1 MKDTEM
7 KNHSRTLAALPL
19 LLALIL
25 ATPAQAEPHD
35 HEKSTAAA
43 AHDDD
48 DHSDD
53 DHSGGEHAAPAPGEK
68 GTGHDHDEE
77 GEDSHEAETE
87 AGEDGHGHEEK
98 ESSALSIDPE
108 AAAEMGI
115 RIATAG
121 AGVIAQTTAVTGRVV
136 LNKNAIAEVQG
147 RFQGIVKSVT
157 RTEGETVAA
166 GETLATV
173 ESNESLQV
181 YPVKSSIGGII
192 LTRNTNIGHITNDE
206 AMFVIADMSQLWVE
220 FNIFPKDAAKIAAGQ
235 EIRLTPAHGGDAAY
249 ITISAILPVA
259 DSTSQTVIARG
270 VIDNADGTWRPG
282 MALRG
287 DILTAQIPA
296 AVVVRKSAIQRLEGA
311 PVVFVKKDGKFEP
324 RNVTLGETDND
335 NAEILDGVRSGE
347 SYAVTGSF
355 VLKAHA
361 GKAGA
366 EHAH

>member
-1 MKDTEM
+1 MKDSKM
-7 KNHSRTLAALPL
+7 KNNSRPLTALPL
-19 LLALIL
+19 LFAMALIVTPL
-25 ATPAQAEPHD
+25 FAAPAQAEPHAHD
-35 HEKSTAAA
+35 TPAA
-43 AHDDD
+43 AHTEAEEPD
-48 DHSDD
+48 
-53 DHSGGEHAAPAPGEK
+53 EHAK
-68 GTGHDHDEE
+68 E
-77 GEDSHEAETE
+77 GEDGHETKTE
-87 AGEDGHGHEEK
+87 SGDGHGHEEK

-108 AAAEMGI
+108 AAAEVGI
-115 RIATAG
+115 RLATAG
-121 AGVIAQTTAVTGRVV
+121 AGVIAQTTAVTGRIV

-181 YPVKSSIGGII
+181 YPVKSPIGGTI

-249 ITISAILPVA
+249 TTINAILPVA

-287 DILTAQIPA
+287 DILTAEIPA
-296 AVVVRKSAIQRLEGA
+296 AVVVRKSAIQRLEGV

-324 RNVTLGETDND
+324 RNVTLGQTDSD
-335 NAEILDGVRSGE
+335 NAEILDGVQRGE
-347 SYAVTGSF
+347 SYAVSGSF